1 MSILSGW
8 KALWYKGLVV
18 LTVPVWAP
26 ETGTVLGLLYLF
38 EHPKQE
44 RYCEENMEGDCQR
57 WQEIKKYV
65 EYCKGKVFVCEQ
77 YMGVIDFYSVLTY
90 NRFRIIN
97 NNCKQYFFI
106 FHVIKTQKY
115 S

>member
-1 MSILSGW
+1 M
-8 KALWYKGLVV
+8 WYKGLVV